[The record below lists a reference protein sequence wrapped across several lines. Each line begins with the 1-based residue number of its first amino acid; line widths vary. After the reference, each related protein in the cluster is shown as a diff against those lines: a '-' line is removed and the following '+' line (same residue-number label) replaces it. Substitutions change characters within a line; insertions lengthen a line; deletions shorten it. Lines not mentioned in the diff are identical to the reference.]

1 MMKFIF
7 KIVHSRFI
15 DGSDTQFS
23 IKIVLLEKHVSVK
36 VIKVISILNL
46 FGAISNHHYDI
57 SFFLLLLFL
66 KYLADK
72 VRATGGIAPILSHAA
87 KLSIILVRFNPVEG
101 LYLVL

>member
-1 MMKFIF
+1 MKFIF

-46 FGAISNHHYDI
+46 FGTISNHHYDI

-66 KYLADK
+66 KYLVDK
-72 VRATGGIAPILSHAA
+72 VRAIGIAPILSHAA
-87 KLSIILVRFNPVEG
+87 KLSIILVRFNPVKG

>member
-1 MMKFIF
+1 MKFIF

-66 KYLADK
+66 KYLVDK
-72 VRATGGIAPILSHAA
+72 VRAIGIAPILSHAA

>member
-72 VRATGGIAPILSHAA
+72 VRAAGIAPILSLAA
-87 KLSIILVRFNPVEG
+87 KLSIILVRFNPVKG
-101 LYLVL
+101 LYLIL